1 MKARNVIQSYYGL
14 FSWFVPKI
22 EIECDVFS
30 THYIC
35 RKLPIM
41 IEVKRRPTADIS
53 GFSAA
58 TPPLLQRIYASRG
71 IASELELERGAKG
84 LLSYDKLHG
93 IEPAVQLLV
102 AALAENRRIIIVG
115 DFDADGATSSA
126 LSVLALRMLGCS
138 NVDYL
143 IPNRVEDGYGL
154 SPEVV
159 DQAEVRG
166 AEVIMTVDNG
176 VSSIAG
182 VAAAKAKGMQI
193 LVTDHHLQGRELPIA
208 DAIVNPNLDVCTFP
222 SKALCGVGVAFY
234 LMLALRAELRSIN
247 WFEQKSIPVPNLA
260 ELLDLVALGTVADV
274 VALDGNNRILVHQG
288 LQRIRAG
295 KCRPGIQ
302 ALIEVANRD
311 PARLVTSDL
320 GFALG
325 PRINAAGRLDDMS
338 FGVELL
344 LCNHIQA
351 ARRMASELDGLNQT
365 RKEIEHGM
373 KEEALAICER
383 ISFNQ
388 QDMPYGLA
396 LFQRDWHQGV
406 IGILASRIKD
416 LYHRPVI
423 AFADAGEGEIK
434 GSCRSIPGL
443 HMRDVLDLID
453 TRNPGMILKFGGHA
467 MAAGLTIPEDQ
478 LSGFSKAFDE
488 IVRSQL
494 DEDALK
500 GVFLTDGELAANDL
514 NIETAEVLRNGG
526 PWGQQFPE
534 PSFDGTF
541 RLLHQ
546 KLVGSKHLKM
556 MVEPINGG
564 SVIDAIAFNV
574 DLKSWP
580 DASVQQVDLV
590 YRLDVNE
597 FRGNR
602 SVQLM
607 IEHLI
612 AK

>member
-1 MKARNVIQSYYGL
+1 M
-14 FSWFVPKI
+14 I
-22 EIECDVFS
+22 EI
-30 THYIC
+30 
-35 RKLPIM
+35 
-41 IEVKRRPTADIS
+41 KRRPVVDPQ
-53 GFSAA
+53 GFSNEIPAI
-58 TPPLLQRIYASRG
+58 LQRIYASRG
-71 IASELELERGAKG
+71 ITNDAELERGAKG
-84 LLSYDKLHG
+84 LLNYNQLYGMAD
-93 IEPAVQLLV
+93 AVTLLV
-102 AALAENRRIIIVG
+102 TALTNNTRIIIVG

-126 LSVLALRMLGCS
+126 LSVLALKMLGCR

-143 IPNRVEDGYGL
+143 VPNRFDDGYGL
-154 SPEVV
+154 SPEVAQ
-159 DQAEVRG
+159 QAIDRG
-166 AEVIMTVDNG
+166 AELIMTVDNG

-182 VAAAKAKGMQI
+182 VAAAKVQGVQV
-193 LVTDHHLQGRELPIA
+193 LVTDHHLPGDCLPAA
-208 DAIVNPNLDVCTFP
+208 DAMVNPNLDQCGFP

-234 LMLALRAELRSIN
+234 LMLALRAELRN
-247 WFEQKSIPVPNLA
+247 NGWFEQQALAVPNLA

-311 PARLVTSDL
+311 PARLVASDL

-344 LCNHIQA
+344 LCDNIQA
-351 ARRMASELDGLNQT
+351 ARRMASELDALNQT
-365 RKEIEHGM
+365 RKEIEQGM
-373 KEEALAICER
+373 KEEGLAICER
-383 ISFNQ
+383 LQFNQ
-388 QDMPYGLA
+388 QDMPYGLV

-416 LYHRPVI
+416 KYHRPVI
-423 AFADAGEGEIK
+423 AFADAGNGEIK
-434 GSCRSIPGL
+434 GSCRSIVGL
-443 HMRDVLDLID
+443 HMRDVLDVVD
-453 TRNPGMILKFGGHA
+453 TQHPGMILKFGGHA
-467 MAAGLTIPEDQ
+467 MAAGLTIPESQ
-478 LSGFSKAFDE
+478 LDAFSLAFDAA
-488 IVRSQL
+488 VRKVL
-494 DEDALK
+494 DEDALQ
-500 GVFLTDGELAANDL
+500 GVLLSDGELQPHEL
-514 NIETAEVLRNGG
+514 TLETAEILRAGG

-534 PSFDGTF
+534 PTFDGSF

-546 KLVGSKHLKM
+546 KLVAGKHLKM
-556 MVEPINGG
+556 MVEPLAGG

-574 DLKSWP
+574 DLKRWP
-580 DASVQQVDLV
+580 DASVQQIELV

-607 IEHLI
+607 VEHLA